1 MDRRA
6 FIGRVAIGLLA
17 VPLVARAQQPA
28 MPVIGFLGSASPAQ
42 WSPFVAAFR
51 KGLNEAGYIE
61 GQNVTI
67 EFRWAE
73 GQYDRLPAMAAEL
86 AQRRVAVIVAAGGT
100 AAALAAR
107 KASAT
112 IPIVFSGGDDPVAQG
127 LVASLGRPGGNVTGV
142 TLFGSELMAKR
153 VELLHEFLPKAG
165 TIAVLV
171 SADAPANAVYVNEAR
186 RATRATRQQLE
197 IFRVRQPRDI
207 DAAVAS
213 IAQAKIGALI
223 VAPDPLFQLQ
233 RERLVA
239 LTARHAVSTLFGFR
253 EFVAAGGL
261 MSYGPSIA
269 DAYRS
274 VGIYTG
280 RILDGAKP
288 AELPVLQP
296 TKLELVINLKTAK
309 ALGLTVPQSLLLRA
323 DEVIQ

>member
-6 FIGRVAIGLLA
+6 FIGSVAIGLLG
-17 VPLVARAQQPA
+17 VPIVARAQQPA
-28 MPVIGFLGSASPAQ
+28 MPVIGFLGSASPAR

-51 KGLNEAGYIE
+51 KGLNEAGYID
-61 GQNVTI
+61 GQNVAI

-86 AQRRVAVIVAAGGT
+86 AQRRVTVIVAAGGS

-153 VELLHEFLPKAG
+153 VELLHEILPKAG

-171 SADAPANAVYVNEAR
+171 SADATADAVYVKEAR
-186 RATRATRQQLE
+186 RAARATRQQVE
-197 IFRVRQPRDI
+197 IFRVREPRDI
-207 DAAVAS
+207 DDAVAFV
-213 IAQAKIGALI
+213 AQARNGALI
-223 VAPDPLFQLQ
+223 VVPDPLFQLQ

-239 LTARHAVSTLFGFR
+239 LTVRYAVATLFGFR

-280 RILDGAKP
+280 RILNGAKP

-309 ALGLTVPQSLLLRA
+309 ALGLTIPQSLLLRA

>member
-1 MDRRA
+1 MDRRT
-6 FIGRVAIGLLA
+6 FIGSVAIGLLV
-17 VPLVARAQQPA
+17 VPVVARAQQPA

-51 KGLNEAGYIE
+51 KGLNEVGYIE

-86 AQRRVAVIVAAGGT
+86 AQRRVSVIVAAGGT

-107 KASAT
+107 TASAT

-171 SADAPANAVYVNEAR
+171 SADAPADTVYVKEAR
-186 RATRATRQQLE
+186 RAAQAMRQQVE
-197 IFRVRQPRDI
+197 VFRVRQTRDI
-207 DAAVAS
+207 DAAVAAV
-213 IAQAKIGALI
+213 AQAKIGALI
-223 VAPDPLFQLQ
+223 VVPDPLFQLQ

-239 LTARHAVSTLFGFR
+239 LTARYAVATLFGFR
-253 EFVAAGGL
+253 EFVVAGGL

-280 RILDGAKP
+280 RILNGAKP

-309 ALGLTVPQSLLLRA
+309 ALRLTIPQSLLLRA

>member
-1 MDRRA
+1 MDRRM
-6 FIGRVAIGLLA
+6 FIGSIAIGLLV
-17 VPLVARAQQPA
+17 VPVIARAQQPA

-86 AQRRVAVIVAAGGT
+86 AQRRVTVIVAAGGT

-165 TIAVLV
+165 TIGVLV
-171 SADAPANAVYVNEAR
+171 SADAPADAVYVKEAR
-186 RATRATRQQLE
+186 RAALATRQQVE
-197 IFRVRQPRDI
+197 VFRIRQPRDI

-213 IAQAKIGALI
+213 VAQAKIGALI
-223 VAPDPLFQLQ
+223 VVPDPLFQLQ

-239 LTARHAVSTLFGFR
+239 LTARHSVATLFGFR

-280 RILDGAKP
+280 RILKGAKP

-309 ALGLTVPQSLLLRA
+309 ALGLTIPQSLLLRA